1 MLMLRMALRTMLS
14 GGLRSLLTIGSVAVC
29 VFVFSLLL
37 SLDEGVSAMLE
48 RSSDEGVLIVFEK
61 YKACPPYSR
70 LPVSYAAQIAGI
82 EGVSAVTPVRFLLS
96 DCGTTTNLIAVH
108 GIEPDQF
115 RTFRALDVDDS
126 AWQAFEAEKGG
137 AMVGRK
143 AAEKY
148 GWQAG
153 QTVTLAELRGVS
165 FTVLGIFGSGGSSL
179 DEVVLVD
186 REYLEQSINE
196 IGEVTMFLAKVGDG
210 ADGGAVADRIDSN
223 FANYATMT
231 SSTPEKGFMAQQISG
246 FSELVAFA
254 QLIAWVSLGLL
265 MLATANSVSM
275 GLRDRMREVAQL
287 KLLGFD
293 SRLAAQ
299 LIVMESLLTGILASL
314 LGVALGI
321 AVLGNGMASISVEG
335 YTMYPQFTVATALAS
350 FVAGVGMCL
359 AGGYVPAQ
367 RGATR
372 PIGLALRG
380 VD

>member
-1 MLMLRMALRTMLS
+1 MALRTLLS

-48 RSSDEGVLIVFEK
+48 RSSDAGVLIVFEK

-70 LPVSYAAQIAGI
+70 LPVGYAAQIAAI

-108 GIEPDQF
+108 GIEPAEI
-115 RTFRALDVDDS
+115 RTFRELEVDEA
-126 AWQAFEAEKGG
+126 AWQAFESEKGG

-148 GWQAG
+148 GWQPG
-153 QTVTLAELRGVS
+153 QTVTLAQLRGVS
-165 FTVLGIFGSGGSSL
+165 FTVRGVFDSGGSSL

-196 IGEVTMFLAKVGDG
+196 IGVVTMFLAKVGDG
-210 ADGGAVADRIDSN
+210 QSGGVVADRIDGN

-299 LIVMESLLTGILASL
+299 LIVLESLLTGVLASL
-314 LGVALGI
+314 LGVGLGI
-321 AVLGNGMASISVEG
+321 AVLGNGMASVSVEG
-335 YTMYPQFTVATALAS
+335 YTMYPQFAAATAVAS

-359 AGGYVPAQ
+359 AGGYLPAR
-367 RGATR
+367 RGAMQ

>member
-1 MLMLRMALRTMLS
+1 MLKMAMRTLRA

-37 SLDEGVSAMLE
+37 SLDAGVQGMLDS
-48 RSSDEGVLIVFEK
+48 SSDESILIVFEK

-70 LPVSYAAQIAGI
+70 LPVSYASQIAAVDN
-82 EGVSAVTPVRFLLS
+82 VSAVMPVRFLLS
-96 DCGTTTNLIAVH
+96 DCGTTTSLIAVH
-108 GIEPDQF
+108 GIEPGQF
-115 RTFRALDVDDS
+115 REFRDLTVNEEAWSSFVETKGS
-126 AWQAFEAEKGG
+126 AMIG
-137 AMVGRK
+137 VR

-148 GWQAG
+148 GWQPG
-153 QTVTLAELRGVS
+153 QQVSLPQLRGVS
-165 FTVLGIFGSGGSSL
+165 FTVSGIFDSGGSSL

-196 IGEVTMFLAKVGDG
+196 VGQVTMFLTKVDDSSM
-210 ADGGAVADRIDSN
+210 AGGVADAIDSGFAN
-223 FANYATMT
+223 FASLTRT
-231 SSTPEKGFMAQQISG
+231 TPEKGFMAQQISG

-254 QLIAWVSLGLL
+254 QLIAWVSLMLL

-314 LGVALGI
+314 IGVILAMFILGAG
-321 AVLGNGMASISVEG
+321 AVSISVEG
-335 YTMYPQFTVATALAS
+335 YTMYPQFTSATAIAS
-350 FVAGVGMCL
+350 FIAGLGMCL
-359 AGGYVPAQ
+359 AGGYIPA
-367 RGATR
+367 RHGSTR
-372 PIGLALRG
+372 PISLALRG

>member
-1 MLMLRMALRTMLS
+1 MLMLRMALRTLLQ
-14 GGLRSLLTIGSVAVC
+14 GGLRSLLTVGSVAVC

-37 SLDEGVSAMLE
+37 SLDEGVQGMLE
-48 RSSDEGVLIVFEK
+48 SSSDESVLIVFEK

-70 LPVSYAAQIAGI
+70 LPVSYANQIAGV
-82 EGVSAVTPVRFLLS
+82 ENVSAVMPVRFLLS

-108 GIEPDQF
+108 GIEPGVF
-115 RTFRALDVDDS
+115 RDFRDIDVDET
-126 AWQAFEAEKGG
+126 AWQSFVAEKGS
-137 AMVGRK
+137 AMVGQK
-143 AAEKY
+143 AAAKY
-148 GWQAG
+148 GWQPG
-153 QTVTLAELRGVS
+153 QTVTLPELRGVS
-165 FTVLGIFGSGGSSL
+165 FSIAGIFDSGGSSL

-196 IGEVTMFLAKVGDG
+196 VGDVTMFFAKVDDAGN
-210 ADGGAVADRIDSN
+210 AGAVADAIDSQ
-223 FANYATMT
+223 FANYATLT
-231 SSTPEKGFMAQQISG
+231 RTTPEKGFMAQQISG

-299 LIVMESLLTGILASL
+299 LIVMESLLTGIIASMLGVL
-314 LGVALGI
+314 LGIL
-321 AVLGNGMASISVEG
+321 VLGNGAVSISVEG

-350 FVAGVGMCL
+350 FISGVGMCL
-359 AGGYVPAQ
+359 AGGYIPAR
-367 RGATR
+367 RGAGR

>member
-1 MLMLRMALRTMLS
+1 MLMLKMAIRTLLS

-37 SLDEGVSAMLE
+37 SLDQGVQGMLE
-48 RSSDEGVLIVFEK
+48 NSSDESVLIVFEK

-70 LPVSYAAQIAGI
+70 LPVSYATQIAAV
-82 EGVSAVTPVRFLLS
+82 ENVSAVTPVRFLLS

-108 GIEPDQF
+108 GIEPGEF
-115 RTFRALDVDDS
+115 REFRDITVDEAAWETFAG
-126 AWQAFEAEKGG
+126 EKGS
-137 AMVGRK
+137 AIVGRR

-148 GWQAG
+148 GWQIG
-153 QTVTLAELRGVS
+153 QQVTLASLRGVS
-165 FTVLGIFGSGGSSL
+165 FAIRGIFDSGGSSL

-196 IGEVTMFLAKVGDG
+196 VGQVTMFLAKVED
-210 ADGGAVADRIDSN
+210 ARLAGGVSDNIDAG
-223 FANYATMT
+223 FANFATMT
-231 SSTPEKGFMAQQISG
+231 RTTPEKGFMSQQISG
-246 FSELVAFA
+246 FSELVGFA
-254 QLIAWVSLGLL
+254 QLIAWVSLVLL

-299 LIVMESLLTGILASL
+299 LIVMESLLTGVLASAIGL
-314 LGVALGI
+314 CAALVILGSGGV
-321 AVLGNGMASISVEG
+321 SISVEG
-335 YTMYPQFTVATALAS
+335 YTMYPQFSLATGLAS
-350 FVAGVGMCL
+350 FIAGIGMCL
-359 AGGYVPAQ
+359 AGGYIPA
-367 RGATR
+367 RHGSRR
-372 PIGLALRG
+372 PISLALRG

>member
-1 MLMLRMALRTMLS
+1 MLMLKMAMRSLRA

-37 SLDEGVSAMLE
+37 SLDEGVQGMLE
-48 RSSDEGVLIVFEK
+48 SSSDESVLIVFEK

-70 LPVSYAAQIAGI
+70 LPVSYASQIAAVDN
-82 EGVSAVTPVRFLLS
+82 VSAVMPMRFLLS

-108 GIEPDQF
+108 GIEPEQF
-115 RTFRALDVDDS
+115 REFREINVDES
-126 AWQAFEAEKGG
+126 AWKAFEGEKGS
-137 AMVGRK
+137 AMVGRR

-148 GWQAG
+148 GWQVG
-153 QTVTLAELRGVS
+153 QQVSLQQLRGVS
-165 FTVLGIFGSGGSSL
+165 FSIIGIFDSGGSSL

-196 IGEVTMFLAKVGDG
+196 VGQVTMFLAKVDDSEQAGS
-210 ADGGAVADRIDSN
+210 VADAIDSGFAN
-223 FANYATMT
+223 FATLT
-231 SSTPEKGFMAQQISG
+231 RTTPEKGFMAQQISG
-246 FSELVAFA
+246 FSELVGFA
-254 QLIAWVSLGLL
+254 QLIAWVSLLLL

-299 LIVMESLLTGILASL
+299 LIVMESLLTGIVASM
-314 LGVALGI
+314 LGVVVAMAILGVG
-321 AVLGNGMASISVEG
+321 AVSISVEG
-335 YTMYPQFTVATALAS
+335 YTMYPQFTAATALAS
-350 FVAGVGMCL
+350 FIAGLGMCL
-359 AGGYVPAQ
+359 AGGYIPA
-367 RGATR
+367 RHGSTR
-372 PIGLALRG
+372 PISLALRG

>member
-1 MLMLRMALRTMLS
+1 MLMLRMALRTLLS

-37 SLDEGVSAMLE
+37 SLDEGVQGMLE
-48 RSSDEGVLIVFEK
+48 SSSDEGVLIVFEK

-70 LPVSYAAQIAGI
+70 LPVSYASQIAAI
-82 EGVSAVTPVRFLLS
+82 DNVSAVMPVRFLLS
-96 DCGTTTNLIAVH
+96 DCGTTTNLIAIH
-108 GIEPDQF
+108 GVEPSVF
-115 RTFRALDVDDS
+115 REFRDITVDEA
-126 AWQAFEAEKGG
+126 AWQAFTQEKGG
-137 AMVGRK
+137 AMVGSR
-143 AAEKY
+143 AAAKY
-148 GWQAG
+148 GWQPG
-153 QTVTLAELRGVS
+153 QTVTLAQLRGVS
-165 FTVLGIFGSGGSSL
+165 FNVLGIYDSGGSSL

-196 IGEVTMFLAKVGDG
+196 VGAVTMFLTKVDDASLSGQ
-210 ADGGAVADRIDSN
+210 VADRIDSN
-223 FANYATMT
+223 FANYATLT
-231 SSTPEKGFMAQQISG
+231 RTTPEKGFMAQQISG

-254 QLIAWVSLGLL
+254 QLIAWLSLGLL

-299 LIVMESLLTGILASL
+299 LIVMESLLTGILASVI
-314 LGVALGI
+314 GVALAI
-321 AVLGNGMASISVEG
+321 LVLGRGAVSISVEG
-335 YTMYPQFTVATALAS
+335 YTMYPQFSLATALAS
-350 FVAGVGMCL
+350 FIAGVGMCL
-359 AGGYVPAQ
+359 AGGYIPAR
-367 RGATR
+367 RGASR